1 MRSTDRI
8 RFVPALNYN
17 GPATPFVVRLLDN
30 SNNTTNAQTAGS
42 IVVTSTNGGTTEI
55 SEALVTLTHTVNPV
69 NDPPITTNNTI
80 IILEDEVRP
89 LTNADFGNYSDVEN
103 QPFSAIKI
111 VTRPAKGTL
120 QYNVNGA
127 WTSITSDGG
136 DYSISGASIKF
147 RYVPAQNE
155 NGTNY
160 TTIEYRVS
168 DGVDFSVSTY
178 TVTINVTPV
187 NDPPISTDDTVSSNE
202 DALYY
207 FNASDFGTYSDVEN
221 DTLAKVQ
228 ITSLPSLGTLE
239 YNNGTT
245 WVSALNAEITPNLLT
260 GDPADSKL
268 RYTPPAN
275 AFGSPFTAFG
285 FKVSDGALYSLSSY
299 TVTINIAPVNDAPVA
314 TGSALL
320 ASVFKNNTSPPWA
333 TVSSLFSG
341 TFSDPLDTGNT
352 TDSFYG
358 VAIQGLTQDGAK
370 GVWEYKIGS
379 TEGVVPNSS
388 DSTSFVLRG
397 ADSLRFVPASNYT
410 GNATPLSVRLIET
423 KSAAEVSDS
432 GASDASGSTPNV
444 STNGGTTVY
453 SAATVNLV
461 HEVKGTLLVKAFN
474 DVSEG
479 SDAIFRV
486 SLDSNS
492 NSSGTDVTL
501 GLTNGTASSS
511 SDYGPSYKGAYYYD
525 GSNNKQTLT
534 ITGNVVNDVPQNVTI
549 FYVSVPTTNDS
560 PKVYEGPET
569 FSLSASITVDS
580 NPVSNSDAAT
590 IRDDGKGKV
599 FNEDGTVDNSAT
611 PDNDLSVSVTG
622 YEPVKVNEGSTY
634 AMFKVEASS
643 EDGLNFSVINGT
655 ATLVTPTIEFSLDGT
670 TWTVFNASATGGFP
684 TVPAG
689 SGNKGTVYARVTITS
704 ESDSMYEGSE
714 SFSLRATSR
723 ANSDVTGTAS
733 RDIVDNGS
741 GLKYTGN
748 FTGDPMEPATD
759 GTNLDND
766 LSVQVTS
773 YSPVNEGSTWAMFK
787 VVAA

>member
-1 MRSTDRI
+1 
-8 RFVPALNYN
+8 
-17 GPATPFVVRLLDN
+17 
-30 SNNTTNAQTAGS
+30 
-42 IVVTSTNGGTTEI
+42 
-55 SEALVTLTHTVNPV
+55 
-69 NDPPITTNNTI
+69 
-80 IILEDEVRP
+80 
-89 LTNADFGNYSDVEN
+89 
-103 QPFSAIKI
+103 
-111 VTRPAKGTL
+111 
-120 QYNVNGA
+120 
-127 WTSITSDGG
+127 
-136 DYSISGASIKF
+136 
-147 RYVPAQNE
+147 
-155 NGTNY
+155 
-160 TTIEYRVS
+160 
-168 DGVDFSVSTY
+168 
-178 TVTINVTPV
+178 
-187 NDPPISTDDTVSSNE
+187 
-202 DALYY
+202 
-207 FNASDFGTYSDVEN
+207 
-221 DTLAKVQ
+221 
-228 ITSLPSLGTLE
+228 
-239 YNNGTT
+239 
-245 WVSALNAEITPNLLT
+245 
-260 GDPADSKL
+260 
-268 RYTPPAN
+268 
-275 AFGSPFTAFG
+275 
-285 FKVSDGALYSLSSY
+285 
-299 TVTINIAPVNDAPVA
+299 
-314 TGSALL
+314 
-320 ASVFKNNTSPPWA
+320 
-333 TVSSLFSG
+333 
-341 TFSDPLDTGNT
+341 
-352 TDSFYG
+352 
-358 VAIQGLTQDGAK
+358 
-370 GVWEYKIGS
+370 
-379 TEGVVPNSS
+379 
-388 DSTSFVLRG
+388 
-397 ADSLRFVPASNYT
+397 
-410 GNATPLSVRLIET
+410 
-423 KSAAEVSDS
+423 
-432 GASDASGSTPNV
+432 
-444 STNGGTTVY
+444 
-453 SAATVNLV
+453 
-461 HEVKGTLLVKAFN
+461 FN

-501 GLTNGTASSS
+501 GLTPGTASSS

-525 GSNNKQTLT
+525 GSNNKQSLT
-534 ITGNVVNDVPQNVTI
+534 ITGNVVNVPQNVAI

-622 YEPVKVNEGSTY
+622 YGPVNEGSTY

-643 EDGLNFSVINGT
+643 GDGLNFSVINGT

-733 RDIVDNGS
+733 TDIVDNGS

-773 YSPVNEGSTWAMFK
+773 YQPVNEGSTWAMFK
-787 VVAA
+787 VVAAAGDTIDLAVSDVSTTGLATAPIAFSYNGTTWFTYGLSSKPLVPGSVGTGSFYVRVNITTEQETDLDTGDVFTLTATSNGLGNKSNSANTTILDNGSGTVFNGLFGNDLPQISNDYRDDDRLQVVADKVVNSIPATVTLSDVRVNDTKGSLTVSELIGLNPTLSAVSSTVVTAQGT